1 MLYAPFFRLSL
12 GLQRF
17 TKALEVNDFTCA
29 QEFDRLTHIGV
40 VNQAQQVVISGARL
54 LLCCDGVKTNNRA
67 V

>member
-1 MLYAPFFRLSL
+1 
-12 GLQRF
+12 LQRF

-54 LLCCDGVKTNNRA
+54 LLCCDGVKTNNGA